1 MTRLICVFVFL
12 MPISLFAQRYKTVE
26 LKPIAKQG
34 WKYYYDLKRV
44 SSPIALE
51 VPLMALND
59 EEIIKDVRASKT
71 LRSVSAL
78 IAIAPLIYLITLT
91 NNYGYTDPTVFWIIL
106 GGTFVTQL
114 GLTAL
119 SHLKLEKAIDRY
131 NTLIFQPSSSSLGV
145 QMIWK
150 F

>member
-1 MTRLICVFVFL
+1 MARLICLFIFL
-12 MPISLFAQRYKTVE
+12 IPISLFAQRYKTVE
-26 LKPIAKQG
+26 LKPITKQG
-34 WKYYYDLKRV
+34 WKYYYDLKKV
-44 SSPIALE
+44 SSPVALE

-59 EEIIKDVRASKT
+59 EEIMKSMKASKS
-71 LRSVSAL
+71 LRSFSAL
-78 IAIAPLIYLITLT
+78 ISIAPFIYLFTVPSS
-91 NNYGYTDPTVFWIIL
+91 NGYTDPTVFWIIL
-106 GGTFVTQL
+106 GGTIATQV

-131 NTLIFQPSSSSLGV
+131 NTLIFQPSSSSLGA